1 MKYLTPHNIILAP
14 LVTEKSLASQEKSSY
29 TFLVDPAANKNQIGA
44 AFESVFG
51 IKPKKVR
58 TVNRSGKVKT
68 NWKNRLP
75 INKAD
80 KKIAIITLK
89 KDQKIDIL
97 SIKTDK
103 K

>member
-1 MKYLTPHNIILAP
+1 MKYQTPHHIILSP
-14 LVTEKSLASQEKSSY
+14 VVTEKSLALQEKSRYS
-29 TFLVDPAANKNQIGA
+29 FLVEPSANKNQISA

-51 IKPKKVR
+51 IKPQG
-58 TVNRSGKVKT
+58 VNTINRLGKVKT

-75 INKAD
+75 INKAN